1 MNYNYNY
8 RNKHYYNRK
17 NMICQNCG
25 KKGHH
30 FKICKNPKNSFGI
43 IAFKRQNNINKYL
56 LICRRNTIG
65 FVQFLRGKY
74 ILSDI
79 SYIQKL
85 FDVMTNNEIELI
97 QTNDFKYL
105 WEYLWLDKFYSTQSD
120 TRKDYNSAQ
129 NKFIQISK
137 GKLIDKIN
145 YNILY
150 FINNKSKFY
159 EEPEWGFPKG
169 RRNHQERDIVCGTR
183 EFCEETG
190 VKKEKIKIIE
200 NIIPYEETFMGSN
213 YKSYKHKYYIA
224 YMDNCN
230 DSKTPNTYQKS
241 EVSKMEWKNI
251 NEAYTCI
258 RPYNLEKK
266 DMLEKIDNMLN
277 NYNFKNLNNLN

>member
-1 MNYNYNY
+1 MKSQLYCN
-8 RNKHYYNRK
+8 
-17 NMICQNCG
+17 NCG
-25 KKGHH
+25 KQGHLH
-30 FKICKNPKNSFGI
+30 SDCKIPITSIGI
-43 IAFKRQNNINKYL
+43 IIFRYNNKKE
-56 LICRRNTIG
+56 R
-65 FVQFLRGKY
+65 
-74 ILSDI
+74 
-79 SYIQKL
+79 
-85 FDVMTNNEIELI
+85 
-97 QTNDFKYL
+97 
-105 WEYLWLDKFYSTQSD
+105 EYLMIR
-120 TRKDYNSAQ
+120 RKDTFGYVE
-129 NKFIQISK
+129 FSK
-137 GKLIDKIN
+137 GK
-145 YNILY
+145 YNINNEECLLNW
-150 FINNKSKFY
+150 INEMTIHEKQKVMNIINQKKYNDTQLDDYTCELFENLMKQSNTHWL
-159 EEPEWGFPKG
+159 EPEWGFPKG